1 MNKPAIPAERIIL
14 GIDPGTTILGYG
26 IIKVEGKKMSLMALG
41 VLHLEK
47 YSDHHVKLQKIF
59 ERTIELIDGFHPDE
73 FAVEAP
79 FF

>member
-47 YSDHHVKLQKIF
+47 YSDVFSQVYVCPEYNSRSALVAF
-59 ERTIELIDGFHPDE
+59 SSNPDLKK
-73 FAVEAP
+73 
-79 FF
+79 